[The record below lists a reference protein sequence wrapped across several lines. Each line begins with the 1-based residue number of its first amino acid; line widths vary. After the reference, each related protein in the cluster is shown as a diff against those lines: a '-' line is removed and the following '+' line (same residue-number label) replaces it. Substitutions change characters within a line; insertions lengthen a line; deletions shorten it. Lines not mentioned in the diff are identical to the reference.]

1 MPRTRLGQIMNQT
14 EDGEKLTD
22 WQPVK
27 KGSAKKAKKNK
38 KTTVSSPIKFLARED
53 WYCKSCKGLSS
64 SSTDEEWMECDRCS
78 SHFHRMCTNLTK
90 TQFEFLHES
99 PNSGFLWLCA
109 FCVNE
114 DGKTEK
120 NMAATIA
127 KQETKLDNLTRI
139 VETLQEQ
146 NDILQKQNRNIIE
159 MLKGDK
165 EEDKRMKI
173 HVEEVLTDQK
183 E

>member
-1 MPRTRLGQIMNQT
+1 
-14 EDGEKLTD
+14 
-22 WQPVK
+22 
-27 KGSAKKAKKNK
+27 
-38 KTTVSSPIKFLARED
+38 
-53 WYCKSCKGLSS
+53 
-64 SSTDEEWMECDRCS
+64 
-78 SHFHRMCTNLTK
+78 
-90 TQFEFLHES
+90 
-99 PNSGFLWLCA
+99 
-109 FCVNE
+109 
-114 DGKTEK
+114 
-120 NMAATIA
+120 MAATIA